1 MAFLYKRRER
11 ISYDTPQAMYQ
22 DNKAK
27 TILGPLDYQSNM
39 INEYMKELN
48 TNNVA
53 LELPT
58 GSGKTDFG
66 AQHQIDRVL
75 DYAGHRI

>member
-48 TNNVA
+48 INNV
-53 LELPT
+53 
-58 GSGKTDFG
+58 
-66 AQHQIDRVL
+66 
-75 DYAGHRI
+75 